1 MASRNLAAKD
11 LAASIGRTTT
21 LAALAAAV
29 AIAIAIAAMSF
40 TVPDANAQQPKKK
53 YARTYYGPSQ
63 GYNNPNYSY
72 MAGPRT
78 RVFVTRR
85 SWLDAGTEVQPGER
99 KFNDYAFAPGYSYG
113 RSIDRLYQDRQPLG
127 TTPLDLGGYPT
138 AFPLY

>member
-1 MASRNLAAKD
+1 MALRNLVAR
-11 LAASIGRTTT
+11 IGRATT

-29 AIAIAIAAMSF
+29 AIAAMSF
-40 TVPDANAQQPKKK
+40 AAPDANAQAKKK
-53 YARTYYGPSQ
+53 YARTHYGPVQ
-63 GYNNPNYSY
+63 RYNNPNYSY

-99 KFNDYAFAPGYSYG
+99 KFTDYALVPGYSYG
-113 RSIDRLYQDRQPLG
+113 RSIDRLNPGRRPLND
-127 TTPLDLGGYPT
+127 TPWDLGGYPT